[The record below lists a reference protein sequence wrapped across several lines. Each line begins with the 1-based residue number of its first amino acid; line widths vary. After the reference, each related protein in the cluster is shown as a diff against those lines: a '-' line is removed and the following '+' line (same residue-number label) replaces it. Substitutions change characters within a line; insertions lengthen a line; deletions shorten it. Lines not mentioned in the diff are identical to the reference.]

1 MIDLQFAGT
10 TYFYIVIII
19 KINYPSPVWQKV
31 EIAGNPFQHSQRS
44 DGSELADPLSYRRA
58 DGTILR
64 LPNYA
69 PDAGFIEIVQRAGFQ
84 IRAKPLFPLVQPTD
98 TQSIAFP
105 RFLLQI
111 RAHGATCH
119 IRRYVANETSLSA
132 AVDQAQRWIDAERQ
146 RERFDCLF
154 SPALFLWIGLL
165 LFFSWFLSPIV
176 GWISLAPPIIGLPFA
191 LYLAPSRR
199 RKHITA
205 SLAGFDWDRNDFCRG
220 WLVTG
225 DTGSGK
231 TFAINILLHSVFQNE
246 SDWGG
251 LCCDE
256 KGIYYETLLRMAER
270 YGRREDLLLL
280 QTRPDGASEDWIPPA
295 RFNLLSD
302 ETIPWSTYAT
312 VIVDTASAL
321 ASGTEDKGFFKTQA
335 HANIGRGIQFFRL
348 LGLVPTMHH
357 LLEMLQYQ
365 PVLRAMLQQLEPLK
379 NAGNSDAR
387 ECYDH
392 FLNGYLHQP
401 AEQLGGVISTIYNY
415 LNYFTNS
422 DISEVFGAEEN
433 SFDFSALDE
442 GAILC
447 ISLPQKYQTE
457 RRYITTILK
466 LLFYTHALRRFDPRP
481 SGSRKLEDD
490 NLLICWQDEAQRFI
504 TESDGN
510 VDVIRQA
517 QATTVLAAQSK
528 LSFLPAL
535 GSKEKAEV
543 TILNLRNR
551 IIFKAADRGCAESS
565 ADFIGKR
572 MIWKRSY
579 TRGRG
584 NYSTTRTREEE
595 YRVKPFELMSLPKFT
610 AIVKHC
616 EKGFRKK
623 RIHPIDAEGR
633 TPSWYPFWRRW
644 F

>member
-1 MIDLQFAGT
+1 MWESAKT
-10 TYFYIVIII
+10 
-19 KINYPSPVWQKV
+19 
-31 EIAGNPFQHSQRS
+31 AGNPFQRS
-44 DGSELADPLSYRRA
+44 ERFAHSELPDPLSYHRP

-64 LPNYA
+64 LPNYSPGTA
-69 PDAGFIEIVQRAGFQ
+69 FVEVDQRSGFQ
-84 IRAKPLFPLVQPTD
+84 IRAKPLFPLVRSGD
-98 TQSIAFP
+98 TGTIALP

-111 RAHGATCH
+111 RFDGTLCYV
-119 IRRYVANETSLSA
+119 RRYVASETSLFR
-132 AVDQAQRWIDAERQ
+132 AVNRAQRWIDAERQ
-146 RERFDCLF
+146 RERFDFLL
-154 SPALFLWIGLL
+154 SPTVLL
-165 LFFSWFLSPIV
+165 LVGILLSFSWFFY
-176 GWISLAPPIIGLPFA
+176 PIIGWKSIAPILVSLP
-191 LYLAPSRR
+191 LAFYSAPGRSRAS
-199 RKHITA
+199 ISA
-205 SLAGFDWDRNDFCRG
+205 SLVGFHWDRNDFCRG

-225 DTGSGK
+225 DTGAGK
-231 TFAINILLHSVFQNE
+231 TFAINALLHSVFQNE
-246 SDWGG
+246 PDWGG

-256 KGIYYETLLRMAER
+256 KGIYHETLVKMAKR
-270 YGRREDLLLL
+270 YGREQDLLLL
-280 QTRPDGASEDWIPPA
+280 QTRPDRVSEDWTPPT

-312 VIVDTASAL
+312 VIVDTASSLTA
-321 ASGTEDKGFFKTQA
+321 GTEDKGFFKTQA

-379 NAGNSDAR
+379 NAGNPDAR

-392 FLNGYLHQP
+392 FLNGFLHQP

-415 LNYFTNS
+415 LNYFTNPE
-422 DISEVFGAEEN
+422 ISEVFGAEEN
-433 SFDFSALDE
+433 SFEFAALDE
-442 GAILC
+442 GAIIC
-447 ISLPQKYQTE
+447 VSLPQKYQTE

-481 SGSRKLEDD
+481 PGSRKFEDD
-490 NLLICWQDEAQRFI
+490 NLLVCWQDEAQRFI

-517 QATTVLAAQSK
+517 QTTTVLAAQSK

-551 IIFKAADRGCAESS
+551 IIFKAADRACAESS

-584 NYSTTRTREEE
+584 SHSTTRTREEE
-595 YRVKPFELMSLPKFT
+595 YLIKPFELMSLPKFT

-616 EKGFRKK
+616 EKGYRKR
-623 RIHPIDAEGR
+623 RIHPVDADGN

>member
-98 TQSIAFP
+98 TQSIAFA

>member
-1 MIDLQFAGT
+1 MWESAKTAG
-10 TYFYIVIII
+10 
-19 KINYPSPVWQKV
+19 S
-31 EIAGNPFQHSQRS
+31 PFQRS
-44 DGSELADPLSYRRA
+44 ERFVNSELPDPLSYRRS

-64 LPNYA
+64 LPNYSPRTA
-69 PDAGFIEIVQRAGFQ
+69 FVEVDQRSGFQ
-84 IRAKPLFPLVQPTD
+84 IHAKPLFPLVRPGD
-98 TQSIAFP
+98 TGTIALP

-111 RAHGATCH
+111 RFGGIPCYV
-119 IRRYVANETSLSA
+119 RRYVASETSLFA
-132 AVDQAQRWIDAERQ
+132 AVDRARRWIDAERQ
-146 RERFDCLF
+146 RERFDFLF
-154 SPALFLWIGLL
+154 SPTVLL
-165 LFFSWFLSPIV
+165 LVGILLICSWFFY
-176 GWISLAPPIIGLPFA
+176 PIIGWASVAPILVSLPVAF
-191 LYLAPSRR
+191 YSAPGRSRTP
-199 RKHITA
+199 ISA
-205 SLAGFDWDRNDFCRG
+205 SLVGFHWDRNDFCRG

-225 DTGSGK
+225 DTGAGK
-231 TFAINILLHSVFQNE
+231 TFAINALLHSVFQNE
-246 SDWGG
+246 PDWGG

-256 KGIYYETLLRMAER
+256 KGIYYETLVKMANR
-270 YGRREDLLLL
+270 YGREQDLLLL
-280 QTRPDGASEDWIPPA
+280 QTRPDRVSEDWTPPTC
-295 RFNLLSD
+295 FNLLSD

-312 VIVDTASAL
+312 VIVDTASSL
-321 ASGTEDKGFFKTQA
+321 TSGTEDKGFFKTQA

-379 NAGNSDAR
+379 NAGNPDAR

-392 FLNGYLHQP
+392 FLNGFLHQP

-415 LNYFTNS
+415 LNYFTNPE
-422 DISEVFGAEEN
+422 ISEVFGAEEN
-433 SFDFSALDE
+433 SFEFAALDE
-442 GAILC
+442 GAIIC
-447 ISLPQKYQTE
+447 VSLPQKYQTE

-481 SGSRKLEDD
+481 PGSRKFKDD
-490 NLLICWQDEAQRFI
+490 NLLVCWQDEAQRFI

-517 QATTVLAAQSK
+517 QTTTVLAAQSK

-551 IIFKAADRGCAESS
+551 IIFKAADRACAESS

-584 NYSTTRTREEE
+584 SHSTTRTREEE
-595 YRVKPFELMSLPKFT
+595 YLIKPFELMSLPKFT

-616 EKGFRKK
+616 EKGYRKR
-623 RIHPIDAEGR
+623 RIHPVDADGK